1 MTRILEAIYRDSV
14 FRPLE
19 DPGLEENQRV
29 LLEIRTE
36 SREDNSAEIA
46 AWHRVYEGLSE
57 DEIAEIEAIA
67 LDRRSS
73 SVPTGRHGLPE

>member
-1 MTRILEAIYRDSV
+1 MTRTLEAVYEGGV
-14 FRPLE
+14 LKPLE

-36 SREDNSAEIA
+36 PTEERSSAIA

-57 DEIAEIEAIA
+57 DEIAEVEAIA
-67 LDRRSS
+67 LDRSRFS
-73 SVPTGRHGLPE
+73 REKR

>member
-1 MTRILEAIYRDSV
+1 MTRILEAVYEDGV
-14 FRPLE
+14 LKPLE
-19 DPGLEENQRV
+19 DPGLKENQRV

-36 SREDNSAEIA
+36 LQEEDSSAIA

-67 LDRRSS
+67 LDRSHFSREK
-73 SVPTGRHGLPE
+73 H